1 MVSSHKGKICSRSCP
16 GRVCFGFCSLFVIG
30 FLTLTIFGF
39 LYLFKLR
46 YDLEDLGILIEI
58 EKKATHVKDT
68 NGERQYHLIERFQY
82 GKQNQTC
89 FLSRQSQSFSKKKIQ
104 EMINKIKLG
113 TQRKIWIRNNHF
125 CYDQK
130 LKRYYLW
137 TGLGMLAPLLLILS
151 LLCCCIGL
159 YSGYPLCSPLCYC
172 CCVDWNIFDC
182 CLRYGKLFRCHHSV
196 AFRSLCWHNMK
207 PHGSTGQE
215 EGEGEQEES
224 QQTSSPPEEK
234 CADDQFIDL
243 LIEEVKGVVL
253 GLRRVSFCDISEG
266 TALSHPHPHP
276 PDSSH
281 LLKDPLRFPPRMK
294 AIPLRKS
301 SQSIR

>member
-1 MVSSHKGKICSRSCP
+1 
-16 GRVCFGFCSLFVIG
+16 
-30 FLTLTIFGF
+30 
-39 LYLFKLR
+39 
-46 YDLEDLGILIEI
+46 
-58 EKKATHVKDT
+58 
-68 NGERQYHLIERFQY
+68 
-82 GKQNQTC
+82 
-89 FLSRQSQSFSKKKIQ
+89 
-104 EMINKIKLG
+104 
-113 TQRKIWIRNNHF
+113 
-125 CYDQK
+125 
-130 LKRYYLW
+130 
-137 TGLGMLAPLLLILS
+137 
-151 LLCCCIGL
+151 
-159 YSGYPLCSPLCYC
+159 
-172 CCVDWNIFDC
+172 
-182 CLRYGKLFRCHHSV
+182 
-196 AFRSLCWHNMK
+196 MK

-266 TALSHPHPHP
+266 TALSHPHP

-281 LLKDPLRFPPRMK
+281 LLKDLLRFPLRMK